1 MVMCY
6 RCEDYDRYSKEM
18 KQYSDFGGKCKS
30 LLMEKRDNDSCSNSK
45 LAQCPNQK
53 TKESK

>member
-45 LAQCPNQK
+45 LAQCLNQ
-53 TKESK
+53 TSKGE